1 MVLSVNDCRQY
12 ISTIMEQ
19 IINVLEDNSIA
30 FTIDKSM
37 TEIKIE
43 NSDKKTIHK
52 LILSL
57 PIPSPVIYFSLDI
70 SQIKENVYIRKKI
83 K

>member
-1 MVLSVNDCRQY
+1 MVLSVNDCKRY

-19 IINVLEDNSIA
+19 IVNVLEDNSIT

-37 TEIKIE
+37 NEIKIE
-43 NSDKKTIHK
+43 NSDKKTIYK

-57 PIPSPVIYFSLDI
+57 PIPGPVIYFSLDI

>member
-1 MVLSVNDCRQY
+1 MVLSVNDCKRY

-19 IINVLEDNSIA
+19 IVNVLEDNSIA

-37 TEIKIE
+37 TEIKVE
-43 NSDKKTIHK
+43 NSDKKTIYK